1 MHLKTQSLIL
11 ESIERLHEKSP
22 ELKLHHPW
30 NPFLVEVDETF
41 DEVTAPLVVL
51 ALHSR
56 TASDDDG
63 DEGDDDDVSDE
74 KRDDEGC
81 CEHRKGI

>member
-1 MHLKTQSLIL
+1 MHLKTQSSIP
-11 ESIERLHEKSP
+11 ESIERLYEKSP
-22 ELKLHHPW
+22 GLKLHHPW

-51 ALHSR
+51 ALHSQ

-63 DEGDDDDVSDE
+63 DEGDDDVSDE

-81 CEHRKGI
+81 EHRKGI